1 MHDVATQTLSRM
13 FMCAYGICIRSAIM
27 SKAMKHQPKQGDI
40 LTSKNQ
46 V

>member
-1 MHDVATQTLSRM
+1 MHNVVTQRLSRV
-13 FMCAYGICIRSAIM
+13 FMCACDIYIHSAIM
-27 SKAMKHQPKQGDI
+27 SKAMKHQPKQVDI